1 MEWRLM
7 TVMTVV
13 VMVMMAAFTDIKKI
27 YDSVDRSEIW
37 SNLLG

>member
-7 TVMTVV
+7 TMMVV

-27 YDSVDRSEIW
+27 DDNVNRSEIW